1 MKPLVEG
8 LADGDPQAFQAFY
21 DQLSQQLFRF
31 LVAKTGSYDL
41 AGDAL
46 QETFLRAVRFREQ
59 LRKVNNLDAWIFT
72 VARREA
78 DRILTQSSQRRSCSL
93 REAENI
99 QSFAKPVQIELG
111 LREELEIAL
120 AILTIPEREI
130 IELHIYGGLK
140 FREVAEVT
148 ETPQGTV
155 ATRYRAALVKLR
167 KHLARTPDSA
177 TRPIKEI
184 NQ

>member
-1 MKPLVEG
+1 MKPLVER
-8 LADGDPQAFQAFY
+8 LADGDPQAFQVFY
-21 DQLSQQLFRF
+21 DQLSQRLFRF
-31 LVAKTGSYDL
+31 LLAKTKSYDL
-41 AGDAL
+41 AADAL
-46 QETFLRAVRFREQ
+46 QETFLRAVKFREQ
-59 LRKVNNLDAWIFT
+59 LRKVNNLDAWVFT

-78 DRILTQSSQRRSCSL
+78 NRILTQSSQKRHCSL
-93 REAENI
+93 SETESF

-155 ATRYRAALVKLR
+155 ATRYRTALIKLR
-167 KHLARTPDSA
+167 KHLDRTTDSV
-177 TRPIKEI
+177 TKPIKET